1 LEFSTGVCCIA
12 QTRFE
17 TQSSLLENNT
27 FQPWQHLLLER
38 GLLMIP
44 HQPRD
49 WKCLAEQ
56 ASKEMD
62 SDKLLGLVT
71 ELNRVLREHEEGIQ
85 WQQREWNKP

>member
-1 LEFSTGVCCIA
+1 MT
-12 QTRFE
+12 
-17 TQSSLLENNT
+17 
-27 FQPWQHLLLER
+27 
-38 GLLMIP
+38 P

-71 ELNRVLREHEEGIQ
+71 ELNRVLGEHEEGIR

>member
-1 LEFSTGVCCIA
+1 MT
-12 QTRFE
+12 
-17 TQSSLLENNT
+17 
-27 FQPWQHLLLER
+27 
-38 GLLMIP
+38 P

-71 ELNRVLREHEEGIQ
+71 ELNRVLGEHEEGIQ
-85 WQQREWNKP
+85 RQQREWNKP